1 MGSGGAEE
9 RRSGGAEEQRSGG
22 AEERRSGGAEERR
35 SGGAEERRSGGR
47 RIQFSLT
54 LEVFPY
60 IGFFRTTTPYMGV
73 DKMHNPLTCHQC
85 LTHNT

>member
-1 MGSGGAEE
+1 MSRE

-22 AEERRSGGAEERR
+22 
-35 SGGAEERRSGGR
+35 R

-54 LEVFPY
+54 LGVFPY

-73 DKMHNPLTCHQC
+73 DKMDDLLTCH
-85 LTHNT
+85 LTPNT